1 MPMKRLSS
9 TEGECGGKKAVRHG
23 IIAQGVLETETVYSE
38 TRSKPPPVS
47 SEAVAGAEPSGSEHP
62 SMHPL
67 KLPRYIFVD
76 DGNVK
81 AAEGVTLECH
91 TPPGSPSVA
100 SKQDSILGSASPLS
114 KRKPVEDF
122 APSSDAGCREARHV
136 KPATNPREA
145 RWEGI
150 SEELYDSGTHGA
162 IEGEY
167 VSTGNATPS
176 ELLQGKGK
184 HLRSLATLRRQ
195 GALKICCDDVWD
207 HSRDRSS
214 LLDVRWLTKSVIK
227 LKSLRGH
234 FSLLQQT
241 LPRGNQPYI
250 EMTEDKR
257 IKSGKLLFCDL
268 LFDVDKSFKAACA
281 PYRGLGPAE
290 REQLFFKMFRS
301 RVPLQFPYLSSVALD
316 ALSQE
321 GVSEGPACE
330 ECPKHTHAWQPT
342 TVADGQDSI
351 LRHMFDTC
359 EKRCSPRE
367 VLFTKEKVPGDEG
380 KDSFFVSRNGQVSL
394 WGAGIIS
401 PWLYFMSMGSVF
413 CCHIEDY
420 AFGSANVILAPP
432 GSHVW
437 AIWYSV
443 PRRDI
448 GNLHEYLR
456 NLLGSEYTLDCL
468 EQRKLWLDPASLM
481 AWRGAKGE
489 RVSVY
494 RHVQGPSEYIATDYG
509 SVHWGVNLGV
519 GWKAAVNFAYP
530 EWREAAESIHQVYK
544 KLEMVTGQ
552 KRNYRSVPDFDTSE
566 WRTVL

>member
-1 MPMKRLSS
+1 MKRLSS
-9 TEGECGGKKAVRHG
+9 TERECGDGKSAVRHG
-23 IIAQGVLETETVYSE
+23 IVAQSVLTETLYSE
-38 TRSKPPPVS
+38 TRVTPEPVS
-47 SEAVAGAEPSGSEHP
+47 SEAVAGAEPSVSEHP
-62 SMHPL
+62 STHSM
-67 KLPRYIFVD
+67 KSPRHIHVD
-76 DGNVK
+76 YESVK
-81 AAEGVTLECH
+81 ATEGVTLECH

-100 SKQDSILGSASPLS
+100 LKQDSISACASPLS
-114 KRKPVEDF
+114 ERKTVEAF
-122 APSSDAGCREARHV
+122 APSVDADCREARDF

-145 RWEGI
+145 RWEGM

-167 VSTGNATPS
+167 VSTDNATPS

-184 HLRSLATLRRQ
+184 HLHSLATLRRQ
-195 GALKICCDDVWD
+195 GAVKLCCDDVWD

-214 LLDVRWLTKSVIK
+214 LLDVQWLTKSVTK

-250 EMTEDKR
+250 EMTEDNR
-257 IKSGKLLFCDL
+257 NKSGKLLFCDL
-268 LFDVDKSFKAACA
+268 LSDVDKSFKAACA

-316 ALSQE
+316 ALSRE
-321 GVSEGPACE
+321 GVSEESARQ
-330 ECPKHTHAWQPT
+330 ECPTHTHAWQPI

-351 LRHMFDTC
+351 LRHMLDTC
-359 EKRCSPRE
+359 EKRCSPKE
-367 VLFTKEKVPGDEG
+367 KLFTKEKVPGDDG
-380 KDSFFVSRNGQVSL
+380 KDSFFVSRDGNVSL

-437 AIWYSV
+437 AVWYSV

-448 GNLHEYLR
+448 GHLHEYLR

-544 KLEMVTGQ
+544 KLETVTGQ